1 MLAKYEYILIPFFL
15 TVISIIAIG
24 DFNIRLAT
32 EDYRLA
38 GASHSFKFIHEEL
51 YKGTI
56 LSNFNKLNFLLLT
69 NIPVS
74 LFENFKFP
82 IFSSVY
88 ILTIF
93 GNTFFYTIFY
103 FFSKKILN
111 STKKSFF
118 TLLLFIASG
127 ISYNNLSIMGTDGS
141 IQVFPDTNIYVW
153 SIILLST
160 YFLIKNKFYFAIGT
174 LIFLPFIHL
183 GHFFLFSHAY

>member
-69 NIPVS
+69 NIPVFLLKILNS
-74 LFENFKFP
+74 L
-82 IFSSVY
+82 SSVAFIFLLFLE
-88 ILTIF
+88 IL
-93 GNTFFYTIFY
+93 FFIQFFI
-103 FFSKKILN
+103 FFSKKN
-111 STKKSFF
+111 SEFNKKIF
-118 TLLLFIASG
+118 
-127 ISYNNLSIMGTDGS
+127 
-141 IQVFPDTNIYVW
+141 
-153 SIILLST
+153 
-160 YFLIKNKFYFAIGT
+160 FYFIIIYCFWY
-174 LIFLPFIHL
+174 LI
-183 GHFFLFSHAY
+183 